1 MEKKQFISELVPGET
16 ADGLFLIS
24 LAQQNQARNGPYWRV
39 VFKDSSGSV
48 EGKIWSPLSQQHPD
62 LKAGNICEV
71 QGRVVVYR
79 EKNEI
84 AVDALRVLGDEE
96 SARVNLGDFMPASS
110 RDSESMLQE
119 LEALCRDNFSHSHW
133 KKFYKLVLKDEE
145 INSRLRIAPAAKA
158 MHHAY
163 AGGLLEH
170 TLGVARAAMSLA
182 DLYPSLDRQVLLAGA
197 LCHDLGKMWELSS
210 GLVIDY
216 TTPGRLIGHI
226 NIALEKIEPFLKK
239 SGLEPELAEH
249 LKHLVLSHHG
259 AREFGSP
266 CLPATAEAQVLHFA
280 DNIDAKI
287 NQFNGAL
294 DGVPDGEEGWSQFVP
309 GLDRHLY
316 RARHSPES
324 GKEKKGDAKA
334 RQEESQCSLLSKE

>member
-1 MEKKQFISELVPGET
+1 MEKKQFISELIPGET
-16 ADGLFLIS
+16 VDGLFLVN

-48 EGKIWSPLSQQHPD
+48 EGKIWSPIAQQVPD
-62 LKAGNICEV
+62 LKAGNICDV

-84 AVDALRVLGDEE
+84 AVDVLRVLGEEE
-96 SARVNLGDFMPASS
+96 SARVNLGDFMPAAS
-110 RDSESMLQE
+110 RDSESMLLE
-119 LEALCRDNFSHSHW
+119 LEDLCRANFSHGPW
-133 KKFYKLVLKDEE
+133 KKFYKLVLRDEE

-170 TLGVARAAMSLA
+170 TLGVCRAAMALA
-182 DLYPSLDRQVLLAGA
+182 DLYPVLDRQVLLAGA

-216 TTPGRLIGHI
+216 TTHGRLIGHI
-226 NIALEKIEPFLKK
+226 SIVLEKIEPFIKK
-239 SGLEPELAEH
+239 SGLEADLAEH
-249 LKHLVLSHHG
+249 LKHLILSHHG
-259 AREFGSP
+259 SREFGSP
-266 CLPATAEAQVLHFA
+266 CLPSTAEAQVLHFA

-294 DGVPDGEEGWSQFVP
+294 DSVPDGEDGWSQFVP

-316 RARHSPES
+316 RARQSPEAGGRS
-324 GKEKKGDAKA
+324 KIGVKA

>member
-1 MEKKQFISELVPGET
+1 MEKKQFISELVPGEA

-71 QGRVVVYR
+71 RGRVVVYR
-79 EKNEI
+79 ERNEI
-84 AVDALRVLGDEE
+84 AVDALRVLNEE
-96 SARVNLGDFMPASS
+96 DAARVNLGDFLPASS
-110 RDSESMLQE
+110 RDSESMLLE
-119 LEALCRDNFSHSHW
+119 LEALCRQNFSHGPW
-133 KKFYKLVLKDEE
+133 KKFYKLLLKDEE
-145 INSRLRIAPAAKA
+145 IDSRLRTAPAAKA

-170 TLGVARAAMSLA
+170 TLGVARTAMALA

-197 LCHDLGKMWELSS
+197 VCHDLGKMWELSS

-216 TTPGRLIGHI
+216 TTRGRLIGHI
-226 NIALEKIEPFLKK
+226 SIVLEKIEPFLKK

-259 AREFGSP
+259 TREFGSP

-287 NQFNGAL
+287 NQFSGAL
-294 DGVPDGEEGWSQFVP
+294 EGVPEGEEGWSSYIP
-309 GLDRHLY
+309 GLDRHLFK
-316 RARHSPES
+316 APQSPEA
-324 GKEKKGDAKA
+324 GKAKRNGAKA
-334 RQEESQCSLLSKE
+334 TQESQCSLLSKG

>member
-1 MEKKQFISELVPGET
+1 MEKKQFISQLIPGES

-39 VFKDSSGSV
+39 VFKDSSGST

-84 AVDALRVLGDEE
+84 AVDALRVLGEDET
-96 SARVNLGDFMPASS
+96 ARLNLGDFVPASS

-119 LEALCRDNFSHSHW
+119 LEDLCRANFSHGPW
-133 KKFYKLVLKDEE
+133 KKFYKALLRDEE
-145 INSRLRIAPAAKA
+145 IVARLRVAPAAKA

-170 TLGVARAAMSLA
+170 SLGVCRAALALA
-182 DLYPSLDRQVLLAGA
+182 DLYPELDRQVLLAGA

-216 TTPGRLIGHI
+216 TTQGRLIGHI
-226 NIALEKIEPFLKK
+226 NIGLEKIEPYLKK

-249 LKHLVLSHHG
+249 LRHLILSHHG
-259 AREFGSP
+259 SREFGSP

-280 DNIDAKI
+280 DNIDAKV
-287 NQFNGAL
+287 NQFGAAL
-294 DGVPDGEEGWSQFVP
+294 EGVPEGEEGWSSYVP

-316 RARHSPES
+316 RARTSPEI
-324 GKEKKGDAKA
+324 GREKKNGERE
-334 RQEESQCSLLSKE
+334 RQENQCSLLSKE

>member
-1 MEKKQFISELVPGET
+1 MEKRQFISELVPGES
-16 ADGLFLIS
+16 ADGLFLIN

-39 VFKDSSGSV
+39 VFKDSSGSI
-48 EGKIWSPLSQQHPD
+48 EGKIWSPLAQQVPE

-84 AVDALRVLGDEE
+84 AVDALRVLSEE
-96 SARVNLGDFMPASS
+96 EAGCINLGDFMPASS

-119 LEALCRDNFSHSHW
+119 LEALCRANFSHGPW
-133 KKFYKLVLKDEE
+133 KKFYKLILKDDE

-170 TLGVARAAMSLA
+170 TLGVARAAMALA

-197 LCHDLGKMWELSS
+197 ICHDLGKMWELSS

-216 TTPGRLIGHI
+216 TTQGRMIGHI
-226 NIALEKIEPFLKK
+226 SIMLEILEPFLKK

-259 AREFGSP
+259 SREFGSP

-287 NQFNGAL
+287 NQFNAALGA
-294 DGVPDGEEGWSQFVP
+294 VPDGEEGWSSFVP

-316 RARHSPES
+316 QARQSPEGGKSKKS
-324 GKEKKGDAKA
+324 GDKT
-334 RQEESQCSLLSKE
+334 RQEESQCSLLLKE